1 MIKKHVFALIL
12 ALFMAGTGIIG
23 TPVAYAGMNTVA
35 NIADNYIGLKEHR
48 DAKAL
53 SRLFAVTFKKKINP
67 ATTPWCAAFVNA
79 VLAKAGIKG
88 TNSLK
93 AASFARWGHRT
104 SSPHRGDIVLINTSR
119 KGTINH
125 VGFFMGYII
134 RHGIRYVEVL
144 GGNQEG
150 AVRIS
155 TYRASRVVS
164 FRTVN

>member
-12 ALFMAGTGIIG
+12 ALFMAGTGLVG
-23 TPVAYAGMNTVA
+23 TPVAYAGMTTAA

-48 DAKAL
+48 NANTL
-53 SRLFAVTFKKKINP
+53 SRLFTAAFKKKINP
-67 ATTPWCAAFVNA
+67 ARTPWCAAFVNA

-88 TNSLK
+88 TGSLS

-104 SSPHRGDIVLINTSR
+104 LHPAKGDIVLINTSR
-119 KGTINH
+119 KGAINH
-125 VGFFMGYII
+125 VGFFMGFIT
-134 RHGIRYVEVL
+134 RGGVRYVQVL

-155 TYRASRVVS
+155 TYRASRVVA
-164 FRTVN
+164 FRTVG